1 MPTFWPPV
9 RIGGLPMARSLW
21 CGGWRIK
28 NAISN
33 MPVPRDVIMTKRDR
47 QMDKVFTCFESD
59 DNARRE
65 ELVRVIEHSVERLTI
80 AELEALYYDLVS
92 KDYIRE

>member
-1 MPTFWPPV
+1 
-9 RIGGLPMARSLW
+9 
-21 CGGWRIK
+21 
-28 NAISN
+28 

-47 QMDKVFTCFESD
+47 QMDKVFTHIESD